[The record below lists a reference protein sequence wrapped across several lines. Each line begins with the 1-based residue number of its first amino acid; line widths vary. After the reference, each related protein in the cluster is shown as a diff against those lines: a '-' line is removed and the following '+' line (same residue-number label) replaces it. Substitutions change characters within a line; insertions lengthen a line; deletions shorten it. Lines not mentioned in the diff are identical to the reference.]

1 MGVTV
6 TADIEIRAAYCEA
19 LDEDGEVLAAFA
31 TSDDPDDGYA
41 LFRQD
46 GAKLWLEVSDEIFG
60 AHDAIETITVGD
72 DRIALV
78 VRPAMVARLGMI
90 RSVEITPAAEVE
102 GWAEAAALL
111 RRILPADV

>member
-46 GAKLWLEVSDEIFG
+46 GPKLWLEVSDEIFG
-60 AHDAIETITVGD
+60 AHDALETISIED
-72 DRIALV
+72 ARIAFV
-78 VRPAMVARLGMI
+78 IRPAQVARLGMI
-90 RSVEITPAAEVE
+90 RSVEITPAAEAE
-102 GWAEAAALL
+102 GWAEAVALL
-111 RRILPADV
+111 RRMIPGV